1 MTDLPAGSVVAFDT
15 THARLY
21 LALAAT
27 LDRPDLLAALEPHL
41 DVMPGRM
48 FLDAQAYFAVRDE
61 LLAFD
66 LPELHRRLYAQGL
79 TQDGLIRTLIL
90 FGLRLTGVTASTPGW
105 TVFIDI
111 AEMGRGRDLWLRY
124 SPNLNEAGAIEVF
137 RQRFFPIDTEWAAY
151 RPLCT
156 VVPGRYT
163 HTFGPPDQDEF
174 HVYTSP

>member
-1 MTDLPAGSVVAFDT
+1 MTDLPAGSVVALDPPQAQLFLT
-15 THARLY
+15 LT
-21 LALAAT
+21 AT
-27 LDRPDLLAALEPHL
+27 LDRPELVVALRPELEVASGTTYLH
-41 DVMPGRM
+41 
-48 FLDAQAYFAVRDE
+48 AQTYFAVRDE
-61 LLAFD
+61 LLALD
-66 LPELHRRLYAQGL
+66 PSELHRRLCAQGL
-79 TQDGLIRTLIL
+79 TQDDLVRALIL
-90 FGLRLTGVTASTPGW
+90 FGFPLTGVTASTPGW

-124 SPNLNEAGAIEVF
+124 SPDLNEAGAIDAF